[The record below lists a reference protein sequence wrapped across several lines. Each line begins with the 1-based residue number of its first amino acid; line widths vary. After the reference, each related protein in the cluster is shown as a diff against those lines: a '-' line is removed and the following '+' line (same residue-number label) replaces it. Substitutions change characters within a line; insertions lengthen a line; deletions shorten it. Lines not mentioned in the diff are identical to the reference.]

1 MRKSV
6 FLDYLSLLKRHGR
19 EVGGFVFCSFC
30 FQFRGEYLIK
40 LLKEADKVCMTGCK
54 STSVGKPAKTLAKKF
69 PREELEMA
77 NKYEKSSTSK

>member
-1 MRKSV
+1 
-6 FLDYLSLLKRHGR
+6 
-19 EVGGFVFCSFC
+19 
-30 FQFRGEYLIK
+30 
-40 LLKEADKVCMTGCK
+40 MTGCK